1 MKTLT
6 TLFTLTVALTVCP
19 KFVTADEPTSEGREG
34 AAKRMAE
41 RLADLNLTDEQETKI
56 KDVRKECKPKIQEA
70 VKELASQVKEEVDK
84 VREILTP
91 EQKEKAKAIT
101 EERKENRGE
110 HLAARLSHLKDLELS
125 DAEKAQ
131 FEEIREEYRPKLKQL
146 TEQMA
151 GVLTDEQKTTREE
164 GLKAGK
170 TRREIR
176 ESLNL
181 SSEQKEKL
189 EPVCKE
195 LVSVVRDELEKMKSV
210 LTTAQQEQL
219 PELKL
224 ERRERARDRLV
235 SAIANFKDLDLTDD
249 QKSKITAIR
258 EEYRPKV
265 HEAGNKLRAAVR
277 DELSQ
282 ILDIMKG

>member
-1 MKTLT
+1 MRTLIAAT
-6 TLFTLTVALTVCP
+6 TLAAVACLANALCA
-19 KFVTADEPTSEGREG
+19 ADQEKKSRAGG
-34 AAKRMAE
+34 VAA
-41 RLADLNLTDEQETKI
+41 RLQDLNLTDEQETKI
-56 KDVRKECKPKIQEA
+56 KDVRKEWKPKIQEA
-70 VKELASQVKEEVDK
+70 VKELASLVKDEVDK

-101 EERKENRGE
+101 EERKENRSE
-110 HLAARLSHLKDLELS
+110 HLAARLAHVRDLELS

-146 TEQMA
+146 MDQLA
-151 GVLTDEQKTTREE
+151 AVLTDEQKKTREE

-181 SSEQKEKL
+181 SGEQKEKV
-189 EPVCKE
+189 ESIGKE

-210 LTTAQQEQL
+210 LTAAQQEKL
-219 PELKL
+219 PDLKI
-224 ERRERARDRLV
+224 EGRDRARDRLA
-235 SAIANFKDLDLTDD
+235 SAIANIKDLDLTDD
-249 QKSKITAIR
+249 QKSKIASIR

-277 DELSQ
+277 DEVSQ
-282 ILDIMKG
+282 ILEIVKS

>member
-146 TEQMA
+146 REQMA

-189 EPVCKE
+189 EPICKE
-195 LVSVVRDELEKMKSV
+195 LVSVVRGELEKMKSV

-224 ERRERARDRLV
+224 DRRERARSPGFCHREFQGPRPDR
-235 SAIANFKDLDLTDD
+235 
-249 QKSKITAIR
+249 
-258 EEYRPKV
+258 
-265 HEAGNKLRAAVR
+265 
-277 DELSQ
+277 
-282 ILDIMKG
+282 